1 MQIARVLFENHS
13 VVHPFTPC
21 RPTDAAVDTFLKQM
35 GLTMTSL
42 AARPQLAKHLIRQ
55 HLVLALPPDAQQ
67 ALVDGKLTSIP
78 TAATTDGTDQGVL
91 RVVMSSRGASGGQE
105 QRQLR
110 ITDGQGQTSAAVK
123 VVRQDSNKIGTIIDK
138 VVMSSKY
145 CGCSGVSTPC
155 SAAIA
160 TFSQ

>member
-1 MQIARVLFENHS
+1 MQFARVLFENHS

-21 RPTDAAVDTFLKQM
+21 RPTDAAVDAFLKQM

-123 VVRQDSNKIGTIIDK
+123 VVRQDSNKIGIMIDK
-138 VVMSSKY
+138 VVMSSKC